1 MIWAQLGVI
10 TIERGLFPEC
20 VGLAEV
26 SKWEDLYFAFHSPA
40 SIKACSLFGALLF
53 KRKQWIDIPKHF
65 YLVEMARYRTR
76 GFKTGR
82 GFAMSP

>member
-1 MIWAQLGVI
+1 LLFVLQHQLRACFHLGV
-10 TIERGLFPEC
+10 
-20 VGLAEV
+20 
-26 SKWEDLYFAFHSPA
+26 
-40 SIKACSLFGALLF
+40 LLF

-65 YLVEMARYRTR
+65 YLVEMARYRTH